1 MGYNEFK
8 TRICAVGAM
17 LIVALLCI
25 GARFYHIQIDR
36 HDELYGKAKSLYTG
50 VRKASGNRGHI
61 YDIQGSLLAGN
72 IPCAD
77 IVADPQLTGEEDD
90 CERTALM
97 LSRMLGIPGGP
108 IFQKLSIRER
118 DGKKLRYAMIQANVR
133 FEIAEEIRQKCRE
146 DKHKGLFFQEKT
158 RRFYPKGS
166 LLAQTLGFVNVER
179 EETIPVTGLE
189 KATEG
194 EVASAEGKVVMERDR
209 KGRALTY
216 GYMEIDESKDGRNVY
231 LTIDEQIQ
239 IFVEEELDR
248 LCDEFNPKAAYAIMV
263 DPRNG
268 NIMAMAQRPTFD
280 PNDRS
285 TMHPDSWRNRMTT
298 DVLEPGS
305 TMKSMVV
312 GAALDHGI
320 VTPDMV
326 FDCENGYWAEQK
338 LRDSHRMGEST
349 VRRIIAESSN
359 IGTAKIA
366 TLMGKPLLY
375 RTFRRFGVGS
385 PTGIPLRP
393 ESTGVLRR
401 PDAWD
406 YLSIS
411 RFSIGQGLSMTPMQL
426 VRAYAALASGKLHR
440 LRLIDRLQDSM
451 TGETITAPIE
461 PAPLVF
467 CSPEAHR
474 QIIEMLK
481 HVTRDRGTA
490 KRAAVPGYSVAGKT
504 GTSQK
509 WVSPSA
515 GSSGRGHYSNSEFFA
530 SFVGFVPADNPA
542 FVLAVIVD
550 EPQGSYYGG
559 IVAAPAFREIAIKT
573 LAYLNIPPDEEDSRQ
588 ASR

>member
-8 TRICAVGAM
+8 TRICVIGVV
-17 LIVALLCI
+17 LIVGLMSI
-25 GARFYHIQIDR
+25 GARFYHVQINR
-36 HDELYGKAKSLYTG
+36 HDELYGKARGLYTG

-61 YDIQGSLLAGN
+61 YDISGSLLAGN
-72 IPCAD
+72 MPCAD
-77 IVADPQLTGEEDD
+77 IIADPQQTGDEKD
-90 CERTALM
+90 CEATALM
-97 LSRMLGIPGGP
+97 LSVKLDIPGGT
-108 IFQKLSIRER
+108 IFQKLSTKER
-118 DGKKLRYAMIQANVR
+118 DGRQLRYALIQSNVPL
-133 FEIAEEIRQKCRE
+133 ETAEGIRLQARE
-146 DKHKGLFFQEKT
+146 SGHRGLFFQNKT

-166 LLAQTLGFVNVER
+166 LLAQTIGFVNVER
-179 EETIPVTGLE
+179 DETIPVTGLE
-189 KATEG
+189 MATEA

-216 GYMEIDESKDGRNVY
+216 GYVEIDESRDGNNVY

-248 LCDEFNPKAAYAIMV
+248 LFQEFKPKAAYAIMV

-285 TMHPDSWRNRMTT
+285 TMHPDTWRNRMIT

-305 TMKSMVV
+305 TMKSMVI

-320 VTPDMV
+320 VTPDTR
-326 FDCENGYWAEQK
+326 FDCEDGYWNEQK
-338 LRDSHRMGEST
+338 LRDSHRMGESSVT
-349 VRRIIAESSN
+349 RIIAESSN
-359 IGTAKIA
+359 IGTGKIA

-385 PTGIPLRP
+385 PTGIPLKP
-393 ESTGVLRR
+393 ESRGVLRK

-426 VRAYAALASGKLHR
+426 VRSYAALASGRLHK
-440 LRLIDRLQDSM
+440 LRLIDRMHDSE
-451 TGETITAPIE
+451 TGKTVVVPIE
-461 PAPLVF
+461 PASHVF
-467 CSPEAHR
+467 RHPWAHR
-474 QIIEMLK
+474 QLIEMLK
-481 HVTRDRGTA
+481 LVTKERGTA
-490 KRAAVPGYSVAGKT
+490 RRAAIPGYSVAGKT

-509 WVSPSA
+509 WISPVP
-515 GSSGRGHYSNSEFFA
+515 GSGERGRYSNSEYFA

-542 FVLAVIVD
+542 FVLAVIAD
-550 EPQGSYYGG
+550 EPHGSYYGG

-573 LAYLNIPPDEEDSRQ
+573 LAYLNVPPDEADFTQ
-588 ASR
+588 AAR